1 MEQFIFWRFMLYSH
15 DFSRLPLVPWNT
27 IFSVMLIVATLNSF
41 RYSVSETLSSIEST
55 FKAYAGF
62 IEIEKKLNKIVIL
75 LFVNWNENNS
85 YTYLRLSILLRIDP
99 EIFVIPMWSADV
111 SLRTCL

>member
-15 DFSRLPLVPWNT
+15 DFFRLPLVPWNT
-27 IFSVMLIVATLNSF
+27 IFWVIVDSGNFKFLSLQ
-41 RYSVSETLSSIEST
+41 SSLSSIEST
-55 FKAYAGF
+55 FKADAGF

-75 LFVNWNENNS
+75 LFVNWNEYNS
-85 YTYLRLSILLRIDP
+85 CTYLRLSILLRIDQ
-99 EIFVIPMWSADV
+99 EIFVIPMRSADV